1 MWPAVTPS
9 IIHFIFIPLGLL
21 QDSHFRGGLHF
32 DKLLHISIAK
42 SIVETEYVCLM
53 HSGPVGC
60 SSGGDPV

>member
-32 DKLLHISIAK
+32 DKCISIAK

-53 HSGPVGC
+53 YSGTVGC